1 MKECAYCN
9 RCFEDDVNV
18 CPKDNQPLMDSF
30 PGSCILDTKYL
41 LETCVG
47 RGGMGAVYRAKHV
60 HLNRPFAIKTVLPE
74 FASRDPQAKERFL
87 QEAQTA
93 AAILHP
99 NVVAITDFGVTT
111 DKLFYYVMEYIEG
124 KSLSEILRKDGALP
138 PERVYKIFRQVL
150 AGVGAAHRLHM
161 VHRDLKPSN
170 IMLTSVTNPQ
180 DDFKILIPLND
191 EPEETKKTDNEIAKV
206 VDFGLARFVNNPMRN
221 SELQEG
227 GLVGSPLYMSP
238 EQCEESTNVD
248 ERSDIYSL
256 GIILFHMLT
265 GEAPFKGTSL
275 SSIISAH
282 LLKNPPPPR
291 SIKPEIPEK
300 LEKVVLKSLAKKP
313 NLRYQSI
320 AEFADE
326 FEAAM
331 NIYVMPES
339 QKVNVIVQTVPPACE
354 VYIDD
359 EYRGRTGPEGRLVV
373 KGLPVGTHQA
383 RITLKGYLEW
393 AQPFTAAS
401 GDFNLTANLQRKE
414 DLELAA
420 KASKSAAKATQ
431 TRRPQSASSREEVTD
446 SVYYRAVPN
455 QQPEISYLDTSIA
468 ILVIITTLSLAAA
481 FNPIDPISGILSQR
495 VDLPINYI
503 MTLLMTATVIGFV
516 VSMTIPSQLPA
527 FRNSIFLGKVFSLT
541 GLLFVL
547 VVIFPLIIGVLFKF
561 TNPENAPP
569 IAWFAMRIIITGG
582 ALLLQQRVKSKGKVG
597 FLS

>member
-9 RCFEDDVNV
+9 RCFEDDLNV
-18 CPKDNQPLMDSF
+18 CPKDNQPLIDSF
-30 PGSCILDTKYL
+30 PGSCVLDTKYL

-99 NVVAITDFGVTT
+99 NVVAITDFGVTS

-124 KSLSEILRKDGALP
+124 KSLGDILRTSGAML
-138 PERVYKIFRQVL
+138 PERVYRIFRQVL

-170 IMLTSVTNPQ
+170 IMLTSITNPQ
-180 DDFKILIPLND
+180 DEFKILIPLND
-191 EPEETKKTDNEIAKV
+191 EPEDNKNSDNEIAKV

-265 GEAPFKGTSL
+265 GEVPFKGTSL

-282 LLKNPPPPR
+282 LLKNPPSPR

-300 LEKVVLKSLAKKP
+300 LEKVVLKTLAKKP
-313 NLRYQSI
+313 HLRYQSI
-320 AEFADE
+320 SELAED

-339 QKVNVIVQTVPPACE
+339 QKTNVIVQTVPPACE
-354 VYIDD
+354 IYIDD

-373 KGLPVGTHQA
+373 KGLAVGTHQA

-414 DLELAA
+414 DLEFAA
-420 KASKSAAKATQ
+420 KSAKLASKQPT
-431 TRRPQSASSREEVTD
+431 TRRLPSTPLPSREEGSD
-446 SVYYRAVPN
+446 IYYRAIPN
-455 QQPEISYLDTSIA
+455 QAPEISYLDIFVA
-468 ILVIITTLSLAAA
+468 IVVILTTFSLAAA
-481 FNPIDPISGILSQR
+481 FNPDPIFDILSQR
-495 VDLPINYI
+495 SNLPLNYP
-503 MTLLMTATVIGFV
+503 MSLLVTATIVGFV
-516 VSMTIPSQLPA
+516 ISVTIPNQLPA
-527 FRNSIFLGKVFSLT
+527 YRNSVFLGKVFSLT

-547 VVIFPLIIGVLFKF
+547 VVIFPLIVGVLFKF
-561 TNPENAPP
+561 VNPEIAPP
-569 IAWFAMRIIITGG
+569 IPWFIMRVIVIAGG
-582 ALLLQQRVKSKGKVG
+582 FLLQQRAKSRGKVG
-597 FLS
+597 FLT